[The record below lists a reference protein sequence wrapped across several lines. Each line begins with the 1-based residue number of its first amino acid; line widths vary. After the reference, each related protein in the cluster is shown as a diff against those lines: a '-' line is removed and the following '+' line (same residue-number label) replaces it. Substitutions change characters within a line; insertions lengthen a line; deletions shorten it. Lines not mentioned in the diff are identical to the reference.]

1 MAAFNLESTRASH
14 IEIQDAIASASMKFL
29 THTDSIEN
37 IGLSARASNALRR
50 AGVHTIGAMLELGQE
65 QMRNI
70 RNLGAKTLE
79 EIEQMQSKIRKIK
92 FAADDSDSILDLYK
106 EHLEECPIFFDKKGV
121 RRRDISIDDMQLS
134 FRANRILA
142 EAGYEFAST
151 LVDITTE
158 QLLALPGMG
167 SGSVR
172 EILNKVASLVF
183 AEAKESCGK
192 PTQAEKSCMEFIT
205 SFVRSIPAH
214 VGELY
219 EALIPYYES
228 NVSIEKGTLFE
239 LPVLRNLIS
248 DKIIKI
254 LWESSFGIDK
264 ESLTALFSET
274 DVSNGII
281 ESILLELSSEGKIR
295 IGQTIELVRPALQ
308 EYVDSITHD
317 KQREVLKLRLIGH
330 TLEEIGDKHGGVT
343 RERIRQIIRKC
354 IRNKRIRIEEDKYL
368 SLFKEYSFTKEDFS
382 LAFDTDDSVYIYMT
396 LACDKAGELSLEQLL
411 ENTDYPVE
419 LRKGVERAVYKN
431 YFTIGGMRVL
441 MRRTELADY
450 VVHSYFQDEA
460 PFDAFVEKYNDTL
473 QNLGLSDDSRFI
485 LNKASYANRLAEADN
500 VLWKY
505 PSRLRYYDMIG
516 RDFTALLEGLNLSQY
531 IDVECSSLKLF
542 RSYPELMEEYDLR
555 DEYELH
561 NLLKKL
567 YRKKNSDYVSFS
579 RMPIMVFGNANRD
592 KQVLD
597 LLIQYA
603 PIGVNDLCKA
613 YEEEYGVLARTVA
626 ATFISCIDEYKDQS
640 GMYNI
645 SSEALP
651 PEQMKRM
658 RDIMRDDYYDISCI
672 KQLYLGEF
680 PDADPG
686 IINSYTIKSMGFKVY
701 SSYVIKDTYLNATS
715 YFRYILTAD
724 DVIDSRNFPSSL
736 RSQVSYTSE
745 LAILKNRY
753 EIIEFEPL
761 QYINRR
767 RLESVGI
774 VVQDINDYCEKVS
787 QFVQPYDYFTIH
799 SLRRQGFTHPMDALK
814 FDDWFYAS
822 ILTEDRERY
831 CYQRMGGTKVFCQ
844 ISDQVMMENYFK
856 YIVEKYGSMEI
867 SEFSCTLKEDFGVN
881 IDK

>member
-1 MAAFNLESTRASH
+1 
-14 IEIQDAIASASMKFL
+14 
-29 THTDSIEN
+29 
-37 IGLSARASNALRR
+37 
-50 AGVHTIGAMLELGQE
+50 
-65 QMRNI
+65 
-70 RNLGAKTLE
+70 
-79 EIEQMQSKIRKIK
+79 
-92 FAADDSDSILDLYK
+92 
-106 EHLEECPIFFDKKGV
+106 
-121 RRRDISIDDMQLS
+121 
-134 FRANRILA
+134 
-142 EAGYEFAST
+142 
-151 LVDITTE
+151 
-158 QLLALPGMG
+158 
-167 SGSVR
+167 
-172 EILNKVASLVF
+172 
-183 AEAKESCGK
+183 
-192 PTQAEKSCMEFIT
+192 
-205 SFVRSIPAH
+205 
-214 VGELY
+214 
-219 EALIPYYES
+219 
-228 NVSIEKGTLFE
+228 
-239 LPVLRNLIS
+239 
-248 DKIIKI
+248 
-254 LWESSFGIDK
+254 
-264 ESLTALFSET
+264 
-274 DVSNGII
+274 
-281 ESILLELSSEGKIR
+281 
-295 IGQTIELVRPALQ
+295 
-308 EYVDSITHD
+308 
-317 KQREVLKLRLIGH
+317 
-330 TLEEIGDKHGGVT
+330 
-343 RERIRQIIRKC
+343 
-354 IRNKRIRIEEDKYL
+354 
-368 SLFKEYSFTKEDFS
+368 
-382 LAFDTDDSVYIYMT
+382 
-396 LACDKAGELSLEQLL
+396 
-411 ENTDYPVE
+411 
-419 LRKGVERAVYKN
+419 
-431 YFTIGGMRVL
+431 
-441 MRRTELADY
+441 
-450 VVHSYFQDEA
+450 
-460 PFDAFVEKYNDTL
+460 
-473 QNLGLSDDSRFI
+473 
-485 LNKASYANRLAEADN
+485 
-500 VLWKY
+500 
-505 PSRLRYYDMIG
+505 
-516 RDFTALLEGLNLSQY
+516 
-531 IDVECSSLKLF
+531 
-542 RSYPELMEEYDLR
+542 MEEYDLR

-626 ATFISCIDEYKDQS
+626 ATFISCIDEYRDQS
-640 GMYNI
+640 GMYDI

-881 IDK
+881 IDKYKIIDVVNNSPMYYDRIMERIHRCSTAYDNVLSEDEKNKALYIIATKFKNGIRVSSNIDFERFKIFYAIEYGDDFIFSSDNLYTFLTDKALVFNNRLYVFDERVVTTVRAYLEQMGFPCILINAFYDKHSADFYAFGVFSIDMLKEFINKYYRDIYYKRDYVYLHSNITPTDLVRGAFDEQEAWSLNELHERLAYLKEDTIRQILNRNEYLRIDTDVFMRKSEKGIH